1 MLKKGQ
7 RPQLAGGKVA
17 SNVQLLV
24 WDFAGQPGY
33 YAAQRLFLGEVHPDQ
48 LVVVLCINVR
58 SWRGDGLHNILKDW
72 LSGLCRGQQSAV
84 EMHGEQSKVAL
95 MVVATHC
102 EMEDAYLEVQA
113 MASELQAQLSTTA
126 FAGRVSLLKDG
137 DSEVWLRKKDDKR
150 FSERLLVKMVEQSLA
165 GCCQLVS
172 AGAHKTLA
180 LVQSNQIRKGVTLI
194 QAMGQPNPDLFRHL
208 AQLHVNGLIYYQA
221 GATAVCSDI
230 TAPLSVFKSLLRE
243 QYVRCSPVEC
253 VHVRRL
259 WNSTVQLMIEH
270 NEVWEEGAKEPRFT
284 IRGAAVRPP
293 VPELLVTP
301 DGQPLEFIITPRD
314 SWSMT
319 LRFTNTVEGKAFVRC
334 LEANRL
340 MEPAYDFVITSTVVW
355 DALVKLY
362 RNDPAICMLLQNLLL
377 SCGVLVRNRVL
388 LDVEGRPKVDRLGN
402 VVVEYLMPYLFP
414 RLSNVVALNWRN
426 YEIRHARKYVVD
438 KMASQ
443 AQMQSV
449 VLKLSAVMR
458 GRAQTEHFW
467 RDDEI
472 DTLSVGAWQSSAT
485 RKCYFECRFEALPK
499 RWAVYVL
506 LAVGEQSEAGLVQMI
521 VQRHD
526 AVQQWFSSEF
536 KSSVLPFMVARRPEM
551 ATPELIG
558 QGIESDCGM
567 MWKNDVHRDYKPEVA
582 VLLPESMRE
591 LHRLSPAEQRTAL
604 CPWCTCWSGTS
615 KKVQCQ
621 HSWTVAG
628 RFVPTAFMGGG
639 GQGKVLAGHDMSTR
653 LPCAIKVCGL
663 AAVKQE
669 LAAAARLKVRLCCL
683 VAISDVGGKGCRVWS
698 CTDDSSAGPQRAA
711 PR

>member
-1 MLKKGQ
+1 
-7 RPQLAGGKVA
+7 
-17 SNVQLLV
+17 V

-48 LVVVLCINVR
+48 LVVVLCIDVR
-58 SWRGDGLHNILKDW
+58 SWCKVGLHNILKDW

-84 EMHGEQSKVAL
+84 EMHGESKVVL

-113 MASELQAQLSTTA
+113 MASGLRAQLGTTA
-126 FAGRVSLLKDG
+126 FTGRVSLLKDG
-137 DSEVWLRKKDDKR
+137 ESEVWLRKKGDQR

-165 GCCQLVS
+165 GGCRLVS

-180 LVQSNQIRKGVTLI
+180 MVQSNQIPKGVTLI
-194 QAMGQPNPDLFRHL
+194 QALGQPTLDLFRHL
-208 AQLHVNGLIYYQA
+208 AQLHANGLIYYQA

-230 TAPLSVFKSLLRE
+230 KAPLSVFKSLLRE
-243 QYVRCSPVEC
+243 QYVRCVVVEC
-253 VHVRRL
+253 VHVRLPL
-259 WNSTVQLMIEH
+259 WNSTVRLMIEH
-270 NEVWEEGAKEPRFT
+270 NQVWEEGAKDPRFT
-284 IRGAAVRPP
+284 IRGAALRPE
-293 VPELLVTP
+293 VPQLLATP
-301 DGQPLEFIITPRD
+301 DGLPLEFTITPRD
-314 SWSMT
+314 SRSMT
-319 LRFTNTVEGKAFVRC
+319 LRFTNTAEGKAFVRC

-340 MEPAYDFVITSTVVW
+340 REDADKFQPAYKFAIISTVVW
-355 DALVKLY
+355 DALVRLY
-362 RNDPAICMLLQNLLL
+362 PDDPAICMLLQNLLL

-388 LDVEGRPKVDRLGN
+388 LDPEGRPKLDRLGN

-414 RLSNVVALNWRN
+414 RHSNVEALNWRN
-426 YEIRHARKYVVD
+426 YDIRHARKYVVD

-458 GRAQTEHFW
+458 GRAQIEHFW
-467 RDDEI
+467 RDDKI
-472 DTLSVGAWQSSAT
+472 DRLSVGAWQSSAT
-485 RKCYFECRFEALPK
+485 RKCYFECRFEALLK

-521 VQRHD
+521 VQTHD

-536 KSSVLPFMVARRPEM
+536 ESSVLPFMVAIRPEL
-551 ATPELIG
+551 ATTELIG
-558 QGIESDCGM
+558 QGIETDCGM
-567 MWKNDVHRDYKPEVA
+567 MWKTEIHRDCKEELA

-591 LHRLSPAEQRTAL
+591 LYRLSAAEQRTAL
-604 CPWCTCWSGTS
+604 CPWCTSWSGPS

-628 RFVPTAFMGGG
+628 RFMPTAFMGGG
-639 GQGKVLAGHDMSTR
+639 GQGKVLGGHDMSTR

-669 LAAAARLKVRLCCL
+669 LAAAARLKVRWSCL
-683 VAISDVGGKGCRVWS
+683 VAISDAGGKRVSSLVVHGRFVCWATAS
-698 CTDDSSAGPQRAA
+698 CTKATERTHK
-711 PR
+711 RLL